1 MSDGKSGTDP
11 AIATALFVCFVLAV
25 CWVIWYFNKLYI
37 LETLRYMRLGE
48 LFVIKFWDVQAKSCF
63 DWLRVAP
70 VQMNEQMAAATGLR
84 LLANNCFDAATQ
96 GRTLAAMPLAEANKY
111 YFLSAT
117 SMGAISNLTGNYIK
131 WLLLALAGGTAYY
144 AYYKSPRNK
153 FKTRYNLESFI
164 KVQAKTWPVI
174 SPIINFNP
182 AKHSA
187 RFPGSPV
194 PDKLP
199 LFAEALSPEEWLSFH
214 RIPVTNGIPDR
225 EATRRAFMRQLG
237 PRWTNVEDLPL
248 YMQGLFV
255 AFALKG
261 VQRREESDDMLG
273 KLALCW
279 THDKGFHMPGP
290 LEGEIKKLMRDPG
303 VGGKATEITNQY
315 AYRTTALLGILRWAR
330 FMGGVLAPAQFLW
343 LRGVD
348 RDLWYPLNNL
358 GRRSFH
364 TEGAGAMAHFM
375 AEQAAQK
382 ALVMPRL
389 DTAIVTLNQFLA
401 DRRAGP
407 IPPREEPE
415 KQKMLPAPRKQLPAR
430 T

>member
-1 MSDGKSGTDP
+1 MSDSKGGTDP
-11 AIATALFVCFVLAV
+11 AIATALFVGFVLAV
-25 CWVIWYFNKLYI
+25 GWVIWYFNKEYI
-37 LETLRYMRLGE
+37 LESLRYMRLSE
-48 LFVIKFWDVQAKSCF
+48 LWVLKLWDVQAASCF
-63 DWLRVAP
+63 NWLKVAP
-70 VQMNEQMAAATGLR
+70 IQLNDQVAAGTGLR
-84 LLANNCFDAATQ
+84 MLANECFDAASR
-96 GRTLAAMPLAEANKY
+96 GRMLGSMSLTEANQY
-111 YFLSAT
+111 FFLSAK

-131 WLLLALAGGTAYY
+131 WLLIALTGVTAYY
-144 AYYKSPRNK
+144 AYFRSPRNK

-164 KVQAKTWPVI
+164 KVQSKTWPVI
-174 SPIINFNP
+174 SPIVNFNP

-187 RFPGSPV
+187 RFPGSSV

-199 LFAEALSPEEWLSFH
+199 LFAEALSPEEWLAFH
-214 RIPVTNGIPDR
+214 RISVSNGIPDR

-237 PRWTNVEDLPL
+237 PRWTNIEDLPL
-248 YMQGLFV
+248 HMQGLFA

-261 VQRREESDDMLG
+261 VQRREESDDLLG
-273 KLALCW
+273 KLALSW

-290 LEGEIKKLMRDPG
+290 LEGEVKRLMRDPE
-303 VGGKATEITNQY
+303 VGGKAAEIANQH
-315 AYRTTALLGILRWAR
+315 AYRTTALLGVLRWAR
-330 FMGGVLAPAQFLW
+330 FMGGVLAPAQFVW

-348 RDLWYPLNNL
+348 RDVWYPLNNL

-382 ALVMPRL
+382 PLIMPRL

-407 IPPREEPE
+407 IPPREEP
-415 KQKMLPAPRKQLPAR
+415 KSQKLLPAPRKQLSAQ